1 MLLQVENISK
11 SFGDKLLF
19 ENISFSID
27 SGERYA
33 IVAQNGV
40 GKTTLLR
47 IITGNE
53 TADTGTI
60 TFQRDTRVA
69 FLPQNPEFPAGA
81 TISEAC
87 FHTKNA
93 DVDLD
98 QDQYHVNIKQ
108 ILGKLDIHDLTQRID
123 HLSGGQQKR
132 IALANVLIS
141 QPDILILDEPTNHLD
156 LEMIEW
162 LEDMLKRSKTALLIV
177 THDRYFLDSVCT
189 DILEIAEQQ
198 IFHYKGNYSYYL
210 EKRDERI
217 ANFNAVTERMRNLY
231 RKELDWMRRMPQA
244 RGHKARYRIE
254 AFDALDKRAHQNI
267 VEENVKIGVKSAY
280 IGSKIF
286 EAQYISKAFGNR
298 VLLKDFYYN
307 FSRYEKLGIIGPNG
321 TGKST
326 FVKMLVGEEMPDS
339 GRFDIGETVRFAYYS
354 QQGIQF
360 NEGQKVI
367 DAIRNVAEVI
377 DLGGGKK
384 LTSAQML
391 NLFLFPHEKQYD
403 YIEKLSG
410 GERRRLNLCMTLMR
424 QPNFLVLD
432 EPTNDLDIA
441 TLNIL
446 EEYLVEFKGCV
457 IVVSHDRY
465 FMDRIVDHL
474 LVFHGE
480 GKIQDFPGNYTDYRM
495 ARKEATSEASKEP
508 RESRNSREYRESRS
522 LENKPKKLSF
532 KDQREHDMLEQ
543 QIGELEKRKSD
554 LENQLANPATGM
566 DLNEI
571 ITEYDK
577 VKSDLDE
584 AEMRWL
590 ELEEK
595 LS

>member
-53 TADTGTI
+53 TPDTGTI

-69 FLPQNPEFPAGA
+69 FLPQNPEFPEGA

-93 DVDLD
+93 NIDLD
-98 QDQYHVNIKQ
+98 KDQYHVNIKQ

-141 QPDILILDEPTNHLD
+141 QPDLLILDEPTNHLD

-162 LEDMLKRSKTALLIV
+162 LEDMLKRSHIALLIV

-286 EAQYISKAFGNR
+286 EAQYISKAFGDR

-326 FVKMLVGEEMPDS
+326 FVKMLVGEETPDS

-354 QQGIQF
+354 QHGIQF

-384 LTSAQML
+384 LTAAQML

-410 GERRRLNLCMTLMR
+410 GEKRRLNLCMTLMR

-474 LVFHGE
+474 LVFHGN

-495 ARKEATSEASKEP
+495 SKKEATKEASEPKET
-508 RESRNSREYRESRS
+508 RESRTSRTTD
-522 LENKPKKLSF
+522 NKPKKLSF
-532 KDQREHDMLEQ
+532 KDQREHDLLEQ
-543 QIGELEKRKSD
+543 QIADLEKRKNE
-554 LENQLANPATGM
+554 LENVLANPSEDV
-566 DLNEI
+566 DLNNI
-571 ITEYDK
+571 IKEYEK
-577 VKSDLDE
+577 VKSDIDE
-584 AEMRWL
+584 AETRWL

-595 LS
+595 LN